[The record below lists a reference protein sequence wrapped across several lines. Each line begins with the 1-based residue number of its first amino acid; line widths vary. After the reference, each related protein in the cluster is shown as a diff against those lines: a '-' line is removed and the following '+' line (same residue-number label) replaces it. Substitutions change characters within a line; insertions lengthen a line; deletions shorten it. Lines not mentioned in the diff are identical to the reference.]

1 MATMASLNV
10 DCDPT
15 CMGSLLRWAPL
26 PRRAVNVS
34 ERWGSW
40 ITPRIM
46 RPLCARAMEGMLSG
60 MPWTKLDLL
69 LL

>member
-1 MATMASLNV
+1 
-10 DCDPT
+10 
-15 CMGSLLRWAPL
+15 
-26 PRRAVNVS
+26 
-34 ERWGSW
+34 
-40 ITPRIM
+40 M